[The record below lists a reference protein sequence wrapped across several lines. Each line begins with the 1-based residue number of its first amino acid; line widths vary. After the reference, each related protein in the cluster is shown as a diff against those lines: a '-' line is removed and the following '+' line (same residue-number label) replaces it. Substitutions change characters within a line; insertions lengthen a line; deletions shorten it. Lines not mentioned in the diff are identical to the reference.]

1 MGLKL
6 SNYWKDAE
14 ILHSEIF
21 PLRSQK
27 LVLIMEEWTGLV
39 LILLQIRTGSILVSI
54 VNGMV
59 HWYP

>member
-1 MGLKL
+1 MGLKR

-27 LVLIMEEWTGLV
+27 LVLIMEEWTGL
-39 LILLQIRTGSILVSI
+39 LQIQTGSILVSM
-54 VNGMV
+54 VKGMV